1 MPPEHA
7 ERPADRGR
15 RKAPASRS
23 PDDPDRRH
31 WVLDLQQQAGNAAV
45 ASLLDR
51 PAPEPSPGGGA
62 PIVQREPAGAAPAPA
77 AATEQGEAT
86 AASFTVPAS
95 LTGAEADQVV
105 TDRAAAKIAL
115 TLVALGLDDR
125 AGDLDDAGEAA
136 LHRMAKLTR
145 DEIPKVSTPGP
156 LTTSDAAYLNGF
168 LAITAAG
175 ERQAFENAVRRLVDL
190 FGRSTPTA
198 EDLAQIE
205 ALEDQL
211 AEAMH
216 QRFIANQDDE
226 LEQLAKLTG
235 KIGSWNS
242 KVGDY
247 AGKVADYSKYLG
259 DAKGLADVAARARQ
273 LKELSKSLGEK
284 LGTAKE
290 ILEVANDL
298 AVIAGAQGAPDGTA
312 MMQGIA
318 QFSAGI
324 NLVDKTVGRFA
335 KAVPLFNDLWSKYYK
350 PLVDSCVKGL
360 TKLAG
365 LMEVKDRSDVVA
377 MWNIDETG
385 GMLERDGNGAP
396 IIPKL
401 YIAKGIFPGGQPVFS
416 YLYCLR
422 EGREPPPM
430 PEAVKVFFL
439 DRQDIMNAI
448 SEDRSDELTSEWEL
462 LSPSTWSSKGRR
474 TNLVSW
480 LAGHWP
486 TVWSMLY
493 GEYGRWVPH

>member
-1 MPPEHA
+1 M
-7 ERPADRGR
+7 
-15 RKAPASRS
+15 
-23 PDDPDRRH
+23 
-31 WVLDLQQQAGNAAV
+31 
-45 ASLLDR
+45 
-51 PAPEPSPGGGA
+51 
-62 PIVQREPAGAAPAPA
+62 
-77 AATEQGEAT
+77 
-86 AASFTVPAS
+86 
-95 LTGAEADQVV
+95 
-105 TDRAAAKIAL
+105 
-115 TLVALGLDDR
+115 
-125 AGDLDDAGEAA
+125 
-136 LHRMAKLTR
+136 
-145 DEIPKVSTPGP
+145 
-156 LTTSDAAYLNGF
+156 
-168 LAITAAG
+168 
-175 ERQAFENAVRRLVDL
+175 RRLVDL

-247 AGKVADYSKYLG
+247 AGKVADYSTYLG

-360 TKLAG
+360 TRLAG

-422 EGREPPPM
+422 EGRELPPM

-486 TVWSMLY
+486 TVPPPRGSRQLWRRPCRA
-493 GEYGRWVPH
+493 G